1 VSPPAIAG
9 GGTGSPAG
17 EPMGTGSRSGV
28 VGGALFGGDVP
39 LVREQGALGRR
50 LAIVRTY
57 YRIGQA
63 FPYAQD
69 RRLMANGSTLLVSL
83 DTVPGRGPSYAS
95 IVAGRYDRPI
105 RAFLGQVES
114 AAVRYKLGAIYIC
127 FEHEANSP
135 QHSARLGPP
144 SEFIR
149 AWDHV
154 HQLAA
159 SAHLDWN
166 AGGRLHWVW
175 ILTAEAFRAEPWA
188 SRVGPPSAYWPGKD
202 EVDIVAADGY
212 NASDCREARP
222 GSNLVAAGTQVSSP
236 GLLFGGVVAFAR
248 AQGGLPV
255 FIAEW
260 GSVPYTSSEV
270 QPAYIGQMRAYV
282 TSNHEI
288 AAALYW
294 NGHGQGNGCNYVLDS
309 HPASVS
315 ALAAM
320 GHSAGMQGR
329 IVSAP

>member
-1 VSPPAIAG
+1 
-9 GGTGSPAG
+9 
-17 EPMGTGSRSGV
+17 MGTGSRSGV

-39 LVREQGALGRR
+39 LVPEQGTLGRR

-57 YRIGQA
+57 YRIGQV
-63 FPYAQD
+63 FPNAQD
-69 RRLMANGSTLLVSL
+69 RGLMASGSTLLVSL
-83 DTVPGRGPSYAS
+83 DTNPGHGPSYAS
-95 IVAGRYDRPI
+95 IVAGRYDRTI

-114 AAVRYKLGAIYIC
+114 AAVRYRLGAIYIC

-135 QHSARLGPP
+135 QHSASLGPP
-144 SEFIR
+144 SEFVQ

-166 AGGRLHWVW
+166 DGGRLHWVW

-188 SRVGPPSAYWPGKD
+188 ARAGPASAYWPGKD

-212 NASDCREARP
+212 NSGGCRAAGP
-222 GSNLVAAGTQVSSP
+222 GRNLVATGTQMASP
-236 GLLFGGVVAFAR
+236 DLLFGRLVAFAR
-248 AQGGLPV
+248 AEGGLPV

-270 QPAYIGQMRAYV
+270 QPAFIDQMRAYV
-282 TSNHEI
+282 TDNLEI

-294 NGHGQGNGCNYVLDS
+294 NGHGQSNGCDYILNS
-309 HPASVS
+309 HPASLS

-320 GHSAGMQGR
+320 GHSVRLQGR